1 MPVLSMTG
9 FARYDGE
16 GSGAAFAWEL
26 RSVNGKGLEIRTRTP
41 PGLDRLEAEIRRATQ
56 AKLSRGHLNV
66 TLTIDRGRSAASG
79 VTVDAD
85 LLAELVL
92 ISAGL
97 VRDGHA
103 ALPTADGLLSLRG
116 VLDLAS
122 PADGESVSD
131 DLVRDLLAGLDV
143 ALERLVASRSEEG
156 RALRVLLEEQL
167 DRISAL
173 AVEAENDPARS
184 VQAIRVRLHRQVSEL
199 MGAAGAAFDEARLHA
214 EAALLAAK
222 ADIREELDRLGAHVA
237 ACRELLEQ
245 GGPIGRRLD
254 FMAQEFNR
262 ESNTLCSKSN
272 ATSLTAVGVELK
284 VVVDQFREQVQNIE

>member
-1 MPVLSMTG
+1 MSVMSMTG

-16 GSGAAFAWEL
+16 SAGSAFGWEL
-26 RSVNGKGLEIRTRTP
+26 RSVNGKGLEVRVRTP
-41 PGLDRLEAEIRRATQ
+41 PGLDRLEAEIRRAVQ
-56 AKLSRGHLNV
+56 VRLSRGHLNL
-66 TLTIDRGRSAASG
+66 TLTIDRGRGAASG
-79 VTVDAD
+79 VTVDAG
-85 LLAELVL
+85 LLAELVR

-116 VLDLAS
+116 VLDMA
-122 PADGESVSD
+122 PAADSEAVPD
-131 DLVRDLLAGLDV
+131 DLARDLLAGLDV

-156 RALRVLLEEQL
+156 RALRALLDDQL
-167 DRISAL
+167 DRIAAL
-173 AVEAENDPARS
+173 AAEAENDPARS
-184 VQAIRVRLHRQVSEL
+184 IDVIRARLQRQVAEL
-199 MGAAGAAFDEARLHA
+199 LGAAGSAFDEARLHA

-222 ADIREELDRLGAHVA
+222 ADIREELDRLSAHVA

-272 ATSLTAVGVELK
+272 ATSLTAIGVELK